1 MDQIY
6 SKGKMVAYRFLRGAV
21 AGAVA
26 SMVGLQM
33 VGAQSFSDVQAF
45 LTSLAISGIMGG
57 VTGGLLALDK
67 YFRA

>member
-1 MDQIY
+1 MDTYY
-6 SKGKMVAYRFLRGAV
+6 SKAKIVFLRFLRGAV

-26 SMVGLQM
+26 SMIGLQV
-33 VGAQSFSDVQAF
+33 VGVHSFSDLQAF
-45 LTSLAISGIMGG
+45 FSSLAIAGIFGG

>member
-6 SKGKMVAYRFLRGAV
+6 SKGKVVAYRFLRGAV

-26 SMVGLQM
+26 SMVGLQV
-33 VGAQSFSDVQAF
+33 VGVQSFSDLQAF
-45 LTSLAISGIMGG
+45 AISLTISGIMGG

>member
-1 MDQIY
+1 MY
-6 SKGKMVAYRFLRGAV
+6 SKAKSVFYRFLRGAV

-26 SMVGLQM
+26 SMVVVNVSGVNTFNDLG
-33 VGAQSFSDVQAF
+33 VF
-45 LTSLAISGIMGG
+45 LTSLTLAGIVGG

>member
-26 SMVGLQM
+26 SMVLMNVSGVNTFTD
-33 VGAQSFSDVQAF
+33 VGVFF
-45 LTSLAISGIMGG
+45 TSMAIAGIMGG
-57 VTGGLLALDK
+57 VTGGLMALDK

>member
-1 MDQIY
+1 MDTY
-6 SKGKMVAYRFLRGAV
+6 SKVKVVFFRFLRGAI

-26 SMVGLQM
+26 SMIGLQV
-33 VGAQSFSDVQAF
+33 VGVHSFADLQAF
-45 LTSLAISGIMGG
+45 AQSLAIAGIFGG